1 MLVPSTNTRARCT
14 GDDESA
20 LTYYLPVSRVPSVP
34 YAPGAPMRSR
44 AADAVAASCRLRALS
59 LPLRSISGQPRA
71 LSLPISGQSRALS
84 LPHRSLCF
92 QAAGQLRSMSS
103 QSQADSMEQV
113 ARAVTAWQ
121 DSAAAGKAPP
131 LRFPVGTPVECFAG
145 DDGWLRGTVCAH
157 QYREPSWAAEMPTV
171 PYQVLLDSLPG
182 EAGEPRAMWAP
193 ADVEEIVRASFR
205 FELEAVADCRVAQDE
220 WVRCTV
226 MGRFYREKDWEEG
239 TCAPYQVRVDGA
251 LPGCRDERVLS
262 LAATGDAL
270 IWIPRDA
277 ESYIRAASEER
288 DERLR
293 ALVGLAQGGV
303 LSEEALQE
311 KRRLVIHSSACSDTR
326 M

>member
-1 MLVPSTNTRARCT
+1 
-14 GDDESA
+14 
-20 LTYYLPVSRVPSVP
+20 
-34 YAPGAPMRSR
+34 MRT
-44 AADAVAASCRLRALS
+44 VAALCPRALS

-71 LSLPISGQSRALS
+71 LSLPFRSTSGQPRALS
-84 LPHRSLCF
+84 LP
-92 QAAGQLRSMSS
+92 LRSTSGQPRALS
-103 QSQADSMEQV
+103 LPLRSTSGQPRALSLPLRGIRVQSVSGNAADQRRSINGQSQAVSNEQV
-113 ARAVTAWQ
+113 ARAVTDWQ

-157 QYREPSWAAEMPTV
+157 QYREPSWAAELPTV
-171 PYQVLLDSLPG
+171 PYQVLLDSMPG
-182 EAGEPRAMWAP
+182 EAGEPSAIWAP

-205 FELEAVADCRVAQDE
+205 FELEDVADCRVAQDE

-226 MGRFYREKDWEEG
+226 VGRYYREKDWEEG

-251 LPGCRDERVLS
+251 LPGCRDDSVLS
-262 LAATGDAL
+262 LAASGDAL

-311 KRRLVIHSSACSDTR
+311 KRRGVIHSSACSDTKI
-326 M
+326 